1 MKSDVSKQNDVET
14 IPTGDVN
21 ITNRVLNDYYKLED
35 AVSFSNVYLFLSYS
49 FYSLKVL
56 WTRKFSYQNRN
67 SYKEQHYSLREMYR

>member
-35 AVSFSNVYLFLSYS
+35 AVSFSNVYHFYLTLFIL
-49 FYSLKVL
+49 
-56 WTRKFSYQNRN
+56 
-67 SYKEQHYSLREMYR
+67 

>member
-1 MKSDVSKQNDVET
+1 MGCGQVYHFHYLICKHFNLLMKSDVSKQNDVET

-56 WTRKFSYQNRN
+56 
-67 SYKEQHYSLREMYR
+67 